1 MPFKSKKQET
11 YLRINEPEIHKR
23 WVDAYGHYAAESF
36 DDDVYCWRCS
46 QVSVSNP
53 KLNYR
58 RPVVC
63 VCGVCEDCEHA
74 VDCPII
80 KTASFAAEETAWY
93 SRHGMRIKGF
103 PEPYY
108 RKMGYVVEHPDRG
121 PEKLYEIRPTL
132 LRHRTHRWED
142 VEGYFIP
149 WWYWIDEEEEPQ
161 TGGKS
166 FYTLDEALLW
176 LKANPDLVPGLEW
189 EQGHAENY
197 EAESFSAEVGMCKTC
212 GEHEE
217 SGYCESCDSC
227 YGICEC
233 DDCDCYTCKGAESFS
248 AESKVY
254 QIPCFWSVSM
264 TIPVEAESL
273 DEACEKAYT
282 EIEKHDMSK
291 ADYLEDSFE
300 PDYWF
305 ARDLNEEDEE

>member
-1 MPFKSKKQET
+1 MNKRWQDHLPLKFGAIGVSNMPFKSKKQET

-23 WVDAYGHYAAESF
+23 WVDAYGHYAAEGEDLCSDCWELWRIETTKTQHCDECGEPLCGACGDIATAGCVWETIICNEPDCF
-36 DDDVYCWRCS
+36 DVHVEGCS
-46 QVSVSNP
+46 SCLEYIEEN
-53 KLNYR
+53 
-58 RPVVC
+58 
-63 VCGVCEDCEHA
+63 EAE
-74 VDCPII
+74 
-80 KTASFAAEETAWY
+80 SFAAEV
-93 SRHGMRIKGF
+93 R
-103 PEPYY
+103 
-108 RKMGYVVEHPDRG
+108 
-121 PEKLYEIRPTL
+121 
-132 LRHRTHRWED
+132 
-142 VEGYFIP
+142 
-149 WWYWIDEEEEPQ
+149 
-161 TGGKS
+161 
-166 FYTLDEALLW
+166 
-176 LKANPDLVPGLEW
+176 
-189 EQGHAENY
+189 
-197 EAESFSAEVGMCKTC
+197 MCKTC

-273 DEACEKAYT
+273 EEACEKAYT